1 MPRHP
6 KTAES
11 AAGLSDR
18 VFSRLAA
25 RAKDHP
31 GPIFPLHVGDT
42 WMEPI
47 EVARAEAQRTADVP
61 RLHNYAPVQGEPA
74 LLDAIVEHL
83 RRRGDCLVDRECVQV
98 VSGATA
104 GLSIVAEAL
113 LDPGDE
119 VIVPAPFWPLI
130 RGIVNKR
137 GARTVEVPFF
147 DRVKD
152 DSFDAEAVLEAAV
165 TERTAAIYVNTPH
178 NPTGTILPDRVVA
191 QIAKVAERHDLWIF
205 ADEVYEELY
214 FGSAPPQPVWAR
226 ADYQLRTIAVH
237 SMSKGYGLAG
247 SRVGWAHGP
256 HDAMMAIRGVQT
268 FSTYC
273 APRPLQLG
281 AARALREGADWLR
294 AARRAYEDAAAATAR
309 ALGIEKPDGG
319 TFVFIDA
326 RPCLRDGEDTLGLL
340 ERCLAAGVLLT
351 PGAACGRDYASW
363 VRLCFTSVPPDDLAV
378 ALERLAPILGR

>member
-1 MPRHP
+1 MPRFP
-6 KTAES
+6 RTAAS
-11 AAGLSDR
+11 AEGLSDR

-25 RAKDHP
+25 RAKEHP

-42 WMEPI
+42 WMGPI
-47 EVARAEAQRTADVP
+47 EAARAEAQRTALVP

-74 LLDAIVEHL
+74 LLDAVGEHL
-83 RRRGDCLVDRECVQV
+83 RRRGECLVDRECVQV

-104 GLSIVAEAL
+104 GLSVVAEAL

-130 RGIVNKR
+130 RGIVSKR
-137 GARTVEVPFF
+137 GARAVEVPFF
-147 DRVKD
+147 DRAKD
-152 DSFDAEAVLEAAV
+152 GAFDAEAALEAAV
-165 TERTAAIYVNTPH
+165 TKRTAAIYVNTPH
-178 NPTGTILPDRVVA
+178 NPTGTILPDRVIA

-214 FGSAPPQPVWAR
+214 FGGAQPAPVWAR

-256 HDAMMAIRGVQT
+256 YDAMQAIRGVQT

-281 AARALREGADWLR
+281 AARALREGAEWLR
-294 AARRAYEDAAAATAR
+294 AARRAYEDAAEATAR

-319 TFVFIDA
+319 TFVFFDVT
-326 RPCLRDGEDTLGLL
+326 RRLRDGEDVLGLL

-351 PGAACGRDYASW
+351 PGAASGKDYASW
-363 VRLCFTSVPPDDLAV
+363 VRLCFTSVPPEDLAI
-378 ALERLAPILGR
+378 ALARLAPVLG

>member
-1 MPRHP
+1 
-6 KTAES
+6 
-11 AAGLSDR
+11 
-18 VFSRLAA
+18 
-25 RAKDHP
+25 
-31 GPIFPLHVGDT
+31 
-42 WMEPI
+42 
-47 EVARAEAQRTADVP
+47 
-61 RLHNYAPVQGEPA
+61 
-74 LLDAIVEHL
+74 
-83 RRRGDCLVDRECVQV
+83 
-98 VSGATA
+98 
-104 GLSIVAEAL
+104 
-113 LDPGDE
+113 
-119 VIVPAPFWPLI
+119 
-130 RGIVNKR
+130 
-137 GARTVEVPFF
+137 
-147 DRVKD
+147 
-152 DSFDAEAVLEAAV
+152 
-165 TERTAAIYVNTPH
+165 
-178 NPTGTILPDRVVA
+178 
-191 QIAKVAERHDLWIF
+191 
-205 ADEVYEELY
+205 
-214 FGSAPPQPVWAR
+214 
-226 ADYQLRTIAVH
+226 
-237 SMSKGYGLAG
+237 